1 MELKLDEKGIC
12 AQCKKEK
19 RHVDICRAKDQSMR
33 QQVEVEFAVCGVC
46 GKGYCSLRADTDEH
60 LCERCAEPAETI
72 GLERQRLNPETVL
85 RGGSIPP
92 SGAT

>member
-1 MELKLDEKGIC
+1 MELKLDEKAIC

-19 RHVDICRAKDQSMR
+19 RHVDICRAKDQTMR

-60 LCERCAEPAETI
+60 LCERCADDIYSNVMPD
-72 GLERQRLNPETVL
+72 GNLRRQLVWQGKE
-85 RGGSIPP
+85 
-92 SGAT
+92 

>member
-1 MELKLDEKGIC
+1 MKMELKLDEKGIC

-60 LCERCAEPAETI
+60 LCERCADTI
-72 GLERQRLNPETVL
+72 YSNVTLDGSLWRQLVWKDKD
-85 RGGSIPP
+85 
-92 SGAT
+92 